1 MKYTQLLENLKNP
14 IFSLHDLALLGQKII
29 PSQISSFTK
38 NGDIIRLKNGLYVVA
53 SRKNDVVSEHIAF
66 RMYDPSYVSLEW
78 ALYKHG
84 LMPDI
89 PYNVTSITAKPT
101 RDFETPFGSF
111 IYKSVK
117 PDLFFGYVKRE
128 DAPDQPY
135 LMALPEK
142 ALLDYLYLNLSR
154 LKNQEDIDSLRLNPF
169 TVKSLDEKILRE
181 YAHVFN
187 NPRLDTLISCLP
199 LNK

>member
-14 IFSLHDLALLGQKII
+14 IFSLHDLALFGQKAI
-29 PSQISSFTK
+29 PSQISNLAK
-38 NGDIIRLKNGLYVVA
+38 KGDIIRLKNGLYVIA
-53 SRKNDVVSEHIAF
+53 SRKNNVVPEYIAF

-101 RDFETPFGSF
+101 REFKTSFGSF

-117 PDLFFGYVKRE
+117 PDLFFGYTKRE
-128 DAPDQPY
+128 DVAGQPY
-135 LMALPEK
+135 LLALPEK

-154 LKNQEDIDSLRLNPF
+154 LKNQADIDSLRLNPF
-169 TVKSLDEKILRE
+169 TLKELNTKTLKE
-181 YAHVFN
+181 YAQVFN
-187 NPRLDTLISCLP
+187 NPRLNSLISCLP